1 MALEDYTP
9 TLRNEISI
17 DDKEIYDKHTQL
29 IKSKKYEEAVTLLSN
44 NKQIDSITASLLNY
58 WEKNIYELNNI
69 DRIFYD
75 PYCYS
80 QKEPSTSEME
90 NKVIWQEEY

>member
-1 MALEDYTP
+1 MALEDYAP

-58 WEKNIYELNNI
+58 WEKNIYELNSI
-69 DRIFYD
+69 DRKFYD
-75 PYCYS
+75 PYYYS
-80 QKEPSTSEME
+80 QNEPSTSEME